1 MEHEFPFGTF
11 RSKTTG
17 LPVQMFPCYR
27 KLLAG
32 MTQKSC
38 PIYFPTGFHGIFPGG
53 GGGGGGVGVCG
64 GGGGAGGGGGG
75 GGGGVALGISGWGCA
90 TGTLVEPLT
99 YTTASSVRFCHP
111 ILEQTPQVPPI
122 LE

>member
-53 GGGGGGVGVCG
+53 GGGG
-64 GGGGAGGGGGG
+64 
-75 GGGGVALGISGWGCA
+75 ALGIYGWGCA
-90 TGTLVEPLT
+90 TGTQVEPLT